1 MTVEDDVFYVC
12 FVVLAAG
19 CFLSGERALRGFVC
33 LNDWVCLDRKG
44 NYATTTLG
52 LSDVAFNVKPFFL
65 LLKYFNFFF
74 VVNSSEDGWWEA
86 ENAAGKQG
94 VVPKTL
100 LKVTTGSFELVCII
114 ILLTSPLS
122 LNSST
127 LASVKG
133 DNV

>member
-19 CFLSGERALRGFVC
+19 CFLSGERSRALRGFVC

-65 LLKYFNFFF
+65 LLKYSNFFLLLILVRMAGGKLKTQLGNKALYRKLF
-74 VVNSSEDGWWEA
+74 LRLLLEA
-86 ENAAGKQG
+86 
-94 VVPKTL
+94 
-100 LKVTTGSFELVCII
+100 
-114 ILLTSPLS
+114 LS
-122 LNSST
+122 
-127 LASVKG
+127 
-133 DNV
+133 